1 MLNTFAQIA
10 IGAAFIAPA
19 QPAFVYT
26 KIGERKYSTTY
37 YTRGKAAEVVFTADP
52 YEEVQEIDLE

>member
-10 IGAAFIAPA
+10 IGAAFIAPE

-37 YTRGKAAEVVFTADP
+37 YTRGKPAEVVFTADP
-52 YEEVQEIDLE
+52 YEIVEEIDLE